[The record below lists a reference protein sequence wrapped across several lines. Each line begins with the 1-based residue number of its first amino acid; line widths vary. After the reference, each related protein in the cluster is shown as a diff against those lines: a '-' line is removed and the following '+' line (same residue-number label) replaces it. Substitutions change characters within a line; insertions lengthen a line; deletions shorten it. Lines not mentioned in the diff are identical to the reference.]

1 MHSDTQI
8 LTLYIPWLAAAL
20 AGALELEL
28 VHRLRRLFF
37 GVHPAPAGVRWLLL
51 CLFGMGCAAGL
62 AYVLGML
69 EGLLHARVFVAWG
82 PWAVYFAYMFIIAE
96 VERRGARAAREE
108 ALAIARG
115 ED

>member
-8 LTLYIPWLAAAL
+8 LHVYIPMLGAALAAAF
-20 AGALELEL
+20 ELEL

-51 CLFGMGCAAGL
+51 CAVGMGCAAGL
-62 AYVLGML
+62 GSALRML
-69 EGLLHARVFVAWG
+69 EGLLHARVFVAWV
-82 PWAVYFAYMFIIAE
+82 PWAVYFIYMFVIAE
-96 VERRGARAAREE
+96 VERRAARVARAD